1 MTAGNTTVIKF
12 ENEKDERADIEARKA
27 IGSDE
32 LNRKIIARLQEDG
45 RTPYLAIARDL
56 GTSEGT
62 VRNRVNQMIEAKV
75 LKIIAVAD
83 PIALGND
90 GYAMIAMRL
99 APGGD
104 PRVVAKRLELHDNVT
119 YILFA
124 SGQYDIL
131 VEVICP
137 TNADLRDFL
146 LEHCY
151 NQPDIATV
159 EPMMALAMYK
169 SLLKWGR
176 P

>member
-1 MTAGNTTVIKF
+1 MTARHTTVINF
-12 ENEKDERADIEARKA
+12 ENEKDDRADLESRKA
-27 IGSDE
+27 LGSDE
-32 LNRKIIARLQEDG
+32 LNRRIIARLQEDG
-45 RTPYLAIARDL
+45 RTPYLSIARDL

-99 APGGD
+99 AAGAD
-104 PRVVAKRLELHDNVT
+104 PRVVAKRLEQLDNVT

-146 LEHCY
+146 LAHCY